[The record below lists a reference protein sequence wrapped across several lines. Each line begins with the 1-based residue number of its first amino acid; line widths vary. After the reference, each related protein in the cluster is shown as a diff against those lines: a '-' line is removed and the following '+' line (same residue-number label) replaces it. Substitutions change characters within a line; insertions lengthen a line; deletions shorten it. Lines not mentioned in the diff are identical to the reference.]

1 MISWNPSPLILWY
14 QMLFVVQIPVFS
26 ALELL
31 RGLVVVRWAHGAP
44 GNASYYFLVLCFG
57 EQSKSCL
64 GELKGRGHEPS
75 GVALVTPG
83 PLVIIPPET
92 SVVRLNSKPFQG
104 LHWEGPISKDC
115 SPAWGGWG
123 YWGGKPEGSY
133 AALIPLP
140 TTRVSSAQIVAL
152 PQHPRDLRQ

>member
-1 MISWNPSPLILWY
+1 MVSDAICCTNTSFFSIRTPQGSSCGQMSSRCPWECQLLFSSAVLW
-14 QMLFVVQIPVFS
+14 
-26 ALELL
+26 
-31 RGLVVVRWAHGAP
+31 GT
-44 GNASYYFLVLCFG
+44 
-57 EQSKSCL
+57 KSCL
-64 GELKGRGHEPS
+64 GELKRRGHEPS